1 MLGKS
6 THLVVIPQ
14 QSTRNTA
21 NLPLRHTRTTS
32 KLFLL
37 FNTGV
42 NFSLRN
48 NFANSGSFAKVSIP
62 VHIYNSLFCGYAI
75 QELSSLTT
83 NSELL
88 HLPCTQVRKNPW
100 DFTQHFFWRVF
111 LQQIQEW
118 IHYASLQQ
126 FCPLGVV
133 TSCQVRQRK
142 RRIFNTSSVGRLE
155 MSRQCS
161 DWLPAL
167 GTKTTHKLID
177 HISM

>member
-1 MLGKS
+1 MSIGTNK
-6 THLVVIPQ
+6 VISEISEAFADTQ
-14 QSTRNTA
+14 YRSC
-21 NLPLRHTRTTS
+21 S
-32 KLFLL
+32 LL
-37 FNTGV
+37 HSV
-42 NFSLRN
+42 
-48 NFANSGSFAKVSIP
+48 
-62 VHIYNSLFCGYAI
+62 Y
-75 QELSSLTT
+75 TT

-88 HLPCTQVRKNPW
+88 HLPCTQVRKNPR